1 MKCMYLKDLNELIA
15 KRGNNHNERIDA
27 SSISLNGENLRD
39 RFFENIDFSYANF
52 EGADLTDAIFQNC
65 DLTEA
70 TMCNAKCV
78 GTHFVYTKFNDTE
91 MSGADFYNAVF
102 FKSDPDMGIYTW
114 NTRGLV
120 PVCPTEG
127 EFIAWKIAYEC
138 IIKLRIPADARRSS
152 GTNRKCRCDKAE
164 VLSINRIWDG
174 TPVDAVCSDYDP
186 KFIYRVGC
194 MVEEPEFSTDR
205 WNICAPGIHFFM
217 SRREAESYVE
227 Y

>member
-15 KRGNNHNERIDA
+15 KRGNNYNERIDA

-39 RFFENIDFSYANF
+39 RVFENIDFSYAEF
-52 EGADLTDAIFQNC
+52 EEADLTGALFRNC

-70 TMCNAKCV
+70 AMRNAKCV
-78 GTHFVYTKFNDTE
+78 STRFICTKFNDAE
-91 MSGADFYNAVF
+91 MNGADFYKAVF
-102 FKSDPDMGIYTW
+102 VESDPDMGIYSW

-127 EFIAWKIAYEC
+127 EFIAWKVADEC

-164 VLSINRIWDG
+164 VLSINHIWEG
-174 TPVDAVCSDYDP
+174 TPVDAVCSDYDSQ
-186 KFIYRVGC
+186 FTYRVGC
-194 MVEEPEFSTDR
+194 MVEEPGFDTDR
-205 WNICAPGIHFFM
+205 WNVCAPGIHFFM
-217 SRREAESYVE
+217 SRREAESYVD